1 MNKFEQ
7 LTSLQQ
13 GLINGLISEFTKI
26 NPKPTNGTKRFSFD
40 TINDCLKE
48 EDRFKETI
56 IKHNA
61 TMMKV
66 FINQLK
72 EDIKEFKKEFGKV
85 VDIEMG
91 YFNNTNTERYYTLE
105 SLIEQ
110 QTKQPL
116 NDNNGTE
123 IKMFFVSKT
132 RNYGGSDSR
141 YNYFGKNYHGIY
153 VNFKRERVGTTLE
166 SGKNVSACKI
176 VGLTYNTHDWLNS
189 DKDYAKKYATLDE
202 MVQNNKTIQQKI
214 VELAQ

>member
-1 MNKFEQ
+1 
-7 LTSLQQ
+7 
-13 GLINGLISEFTKI
+13 
-26 NPKPTNGTKRFSFD
+26 
-40 TINDCLKE
+40 LKE

-66 FINQLK
+66 FVNQLK

-85 VDIEMG
+85 VEIEMG

-116 NDNNGTE
+116 SDNNSTE

-153 VNFKRERVGTTLE
+153 VNFKRERVNTTLE